1 MKKCVLF
8 CGGDKVF
15 FKAIT
20 IESGCLGLSVTCYCY
35 MGVVC
40 LGCFLTGGGRSG
52 SSAVLHVTVIWGGF
66 VFVTCYK
73 HYEKTCYM
81 GIVGSVLPE
90 KCYYYV
96 IIRLGVF
103 FGVLLKITAFFD
115 FVKLKFRKMGRLY
128 GTL

>member
-1 MKKCVLF
+1 MKKCVL
-8 CGGDKVF
+8 F

-40 LGCFLTGGGRSG
+40 LGCFLTGG
-52 SSAVLHVTVIWGGF
+52 AVLHVTVIWGGF

-73 HYEKTCYM
+73 HYEKMRYM
-81 GIVGSVLPE
+81 GIVGFVLPE

-96 IIRLGVF
+96 IIG
-103 FGVLLKITAFFD
+103 
-115 FVKLKFRKMGRLY
+115 
-128 GTL
+128 